1 MIKNLLPR
9 TAMLFRLESEEGER
23 LLINVSEAL
32 IQYYLNKVYGNTNL
46 EAMNAVARKNSCG
59 LDNKINLFK
68 V

>member
-1 MIKNLLPR
+1 
-9 TAMLFRLESEEGER
+9 

-46 EAMNAVARKNSCG
+46 EAMNAVARKNGCG

>member
-46 EAMNAVARKNSCG
+46 
-59 LDNKINLFK
+59 
-68 V
+68 